1 MEVLAALLQA
11 AQQAQQ
17 PPPQNIQQPQQV
29 QQPPQ
34 QPIIQE
40 PIIIPKSKVEN
51 EKIHN
56 LTQADIAL
64 IDSMITNKIQMY
76 IKPQ

>member
-17 PPPQNIQQPQQV
+17 PPPQNIQQPL
-29 QQPPQ
+29 Q

-40 PIIIPKSKVEN
+40 PIIIPKNKVEN

>member
-17 PPPQNIQQPQQV
+17 PPPQQLQQPQQV
-29 QQPPQ
+29 QQPQ

-40 PIIIPKSKVEN
+40 PIIIPKNKVEN
-51 EKIHN
+51 ERIHN

>member
-40 PIIIPKSKVEN
+40 PIIIPKNKVEN

>member
-17 PPPQNIQQPQQV
+17 PPPQNIQQPQQ
-29 QQPPQ
+29 
-34 QPIIQE
+34 PIIQE
-40 PIIIPKSKVEN
+40 PIIIPKNKVEN

>member
-17 PPPQNIQQPQQV
+17 PPPQNIQQPQQI

-40 PIIIPKSKVEN
+40 PIIIPKNKVEN

>member
-29 QQPPQ
+29 QQPQ

-40 PIIIPKSKVEN
+40 PIIIPKNKVEN

>member
-29 QQPPQ
+29 QPPPQ

-40 PIIIPKSKVEN
+40 PIIIPKNKVEN

>member
-17 PPPQNIQQPQQV
+17 PPPQNIQQPQQ
-29 QQPPQ
+29 PPQ

-40 PIIIPKSKVEN
+40 PIIIPKNKVEN

>member
-11 AQQAQQ
+11 AQQTQQ

-40 PIIIPKSKVEN
+40 PIIIPKNKVEN

>member
-17 PPPQNIQQPQQV
+17 PPPQNIQQP
-29 QQPPQ
+29 PQ

-40 PIIIPKSKVEN
+40 PIIIPKNKVEN

>member
-17 PPPQNIQQPQQV
+17 PPPQNIQQP
-29 QQPPQ
+29 PQ

-40 PIIIPKSKVEN
+40 PIIIPKYKVEN

>member
-17 PPPQNIQQPQQV
+17 PPPQNIQQPQQI
-29 QQPPQ
+29 QQSPQ

-40 PIIIPKSKVEN
+40 PIIIPKNKVEN

>member
-11 AQQAQQ
+11 AQQA
-17 PPPQNIQQPQQV
+17 
-29 QQPPQ
+29 PPQ

-40 PIIIPKSKVEN
+40 PIIIPKNKVEN

>member
-17 PPPQNIQQPQQV
+17 PPPQNIQQP
-29 QQPPQ
+29 PQ

-40 PIIIPKSKVEN
+40 PIIIPKNKVEN

-64 IDSMITNKIQMY
+64 IESMITNKIQMY
-76 IKPQ
+76 IKPK

>member
-17 PPPQNIQQPQQV
+17 PPPQNIQQPQQA

-40 PIIIPKSKVEN
+40 PIIIPKNKVEN